1 MCLDG
6 TLVLLL
12 WLAVVFRRLF
22 FFLHIFFFFIFGS
35 CFPFLFFRERFVRAR
50 AYVHRIFN
58 TSLLIFIQYII
69 SLFLLLLCLL
79 VVVVVVV
86 VRLVIGWLVACISLC
101 HRLYI
106 A

>member
-1 MCLDG
+1 MCLQNFG
-6 TLVLLL
+6 APVVAGCGFSSLV
-12 WLAVVFRRLF
+12 FFSSF
-22 FFLHIFFFFIFGS
+22 FFLFWFM
-35 CFPFLFFRERFVRAR
+35 FPFFFFRERFVRAR

-69 SLFLLLLCLL
+69 SLFLLLLCLVVIA

-86 VRLVIGWLVACISLC
+86 MLVIGWLVACISLC

>member
-12 WLAVVFRRLF
+12 WLAVVFRRSF
-22 FFLHIFFFFIFGS
+22 FFFIFFFFYFGS

-50 AYVHRIFN
+50 AYVHSIFN

-69 SLFLLLLCLL
+69 SLFLLLLSLL

-86 VRLVIGWLVACISLC
+86 VMLVIGWLVACISLC